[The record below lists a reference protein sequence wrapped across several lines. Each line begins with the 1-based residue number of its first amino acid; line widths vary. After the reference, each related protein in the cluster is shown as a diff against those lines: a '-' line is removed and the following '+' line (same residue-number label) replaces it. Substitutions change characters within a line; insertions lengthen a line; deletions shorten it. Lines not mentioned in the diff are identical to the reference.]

1 MRQTCRLIRL
11 PRYSITPHFTGDT
24 KAGAVYTIFM
34 EESRK
39 QEPAHIRVLAPEVA
53 KRIAAGEVI
62 DRPAAALRELLD
74 NALDSGA
81 QSIIVELEG
90 GGAESL
96 RVVDDGSGMGK
107 DDLALSILPHAT
119 SKISE
124 LDDLLSLST
133 LGFRG
138 EALSSMAAVADLEL
152 VSATRDDDAWRLASE
167 PGGLTSITASRG
179 SRGTT
184 VTIRNLFASFPA
196 RKKFLKRAAAE
207 ATACRAV
214 FVDKSV
220 AFPQV
225 AFKLSSGGKP
235 LLVLRPS
242 GLVERVLSAAAPEQ
256 PVELFRELIASGQGF
271 KARIVAGLP
280 AVYRTD
286 RRNIQVF
293 VNGRRVQEYGISQA
307 LEYAYRGT
315 LPGGAWPF
323 AWAFVDVDPEYAD
336 FNIHPAKKEVRLKNV
351 EDIRAGL
358 IRAIRDY
365 LGSQVRVAAPFTAT
379 SPAGYGEGGFLSE
392 LKSDAGLFS
401 NSGNFNSFG
410 NEVHER
416 SFLAGGN
423 DKPGWSAMADI
434 VAQVREDKRP
444 SVPPGKTDAGNQP
457 AFSGK
462 NRFRYIGRALGPFL
476 AFELGDELVLLDQH
490 AAHERFL
497 YDEIMQGR
505 AVSQE
510 LLVPVV
516 YEPET
521 DAEDAYIEANVA
533 ALGAAGFRL
542 AKEGRSWLLEAAPA
556 MLPESMTGSIFELLR
571 SRPDPA
577 ELLRATAA
585 QAACKAAIKDGD
597 QLDETGAIALI
608 DAALNLPE
616 PRCPH
621 GRPIWLKLSRDD
633 LYRAVRRL
641 V

>member
-1 MRQTCRLIRL
+1 MQAAARI
-11 PRYSITPHFTGDT
+11 H
-24 KAGAVYTIFM
+24 
-34 EESRK
+34 
-39 QEPAHIRVLAPEVA
+39 VLAPEVA

-74 NALDSGA
+74 NALDSSA
-81 QSIIVELEG
+81 RNIVVEIEG
-90 GGAESL
+90 GGAECL

-107 DDLALSILPHAT
+107 EDLALSILPHAT
-119 SKISE
+119 SKISQ

-138 EALSSMAAVADLEL
+138 EALSSMAAVATLEL
-152 VSATRDDDAWRLASE
+152 VSATRDDEAWRLDSE
-167 PGGLTSITASRG
+167 PGGRTSITASRG
-179 SRGTT
+179 SRGTAVT
-184 VTIRNLFASFPA
+184 VRDLFASFPA
-196 RKKFLKRAAAE
+196 RKKFLKRPAAE

-214 FVDKSV
+214 FVDKAMAFPEV
-220 AFPQV
+220 AFR
-225 AFKLSSGGKP
+225 LSSGGKP

-242 GLVERVLSAAAPEQ
+242 GLVERILSAAAPDQ
-256 PVELFRELIASGQGF
+256 APELFRELVASGEGF
-271 KARIVAGLP
+271 KARVVAGLP

-286 RRNIQVF
+286 RRHIQVF

-323 AWAFVDVDPEYAD
+323 AYAFVEVDPEYAD

-379 SPAGYGEGGFLSE
+379 APAGYGEGGFLSE
-392 LKSDAGLFS
+392 LGSGTEPFSGFSGELRERPYVGGDKASWAAVADAAARARD
-401 NSGNFNSFG
+401 
-410 NEVHER
+410 E
-416 SFLAGGN
+416 
-423 DKPGWSAMADI
+423 
-434 VAQVREDKRP
+434 KRP
-444 SVPPGKTDAGNQP
+444 AMVPGHEPPDFGTE
-457 AFSGK
+457 
-462 NRFRYIGRALGPFL
+462 RFRYLGRALGVFL
-476 AFELGDELVLLDQH
+476 AFETGDELVLLDQH
-490 AAHERFL
+490 AAHERCLF
-497 YDEIMQGR
+497 DEIMEGR

-521 DAEDAYIEANVA
+521 DAEDEYMEANAA

-542 AKEGRSWLLEAAPA
+542 AKEGRSWMLEAAPA
-556 MLPESMTGSIFELLR
+556 MLPESMTGSVFELLR

-577 ELLRATAA
+577 DLVRATAA

-597 QLDETGAIALI
+597 ELDESGALALI
-608 DAALNLPE
+608 RAALQLPE

-621 GRPIWLKLSRDD
+621 GRPIWFRLSREE
-633 LYRAVRRL
+633 LFRAVRRI

>member
-1 MRQTCRLIRL
+1 
-11 PRYSITPHFTGDT
+11 
-24 KAGAVYTIFM
+24 M
-34 EESRK
+34 EASR
-39 QEPAHIRVLAPEVA
+39 IRVLAPEVA

-81 QSIIVELEG
+81 RNIVVELEG

-119 SKISE
+119 SKISQ

-138 EALSSMAAVADLEL
+138 EALSSMAAVADVEI
-152 VSATRDDDAWRLASE
+152 VSATQDDAAWRLESE
-167 PGGLTSITASRG
+167 PGGRTSITASRG

-184 VTIRNLFASFPA
+184 ATIRELFSSFPA
-196 RKKFLKRAAAE
+196 RKKFLKRPAAE

-214 FVDKSV
+214 FVDKAV
-220 AFPQV
+220 AFPDV
-225 AFKLSSGGKP
+225 SFKLSSGGKP

-256 PVELFRELIASGQGF
+256 APELFRELIASGQGF

-286 RRNIQVF
+286 RRHIQVF

-365 LGSQVRVAAPFTAT
+365 LGSQVRVAAPFTST

-392 LKSDAGLFS
+392 LNADAS
-401 NSGNFNSFG
+401 SYSSFG
-410 NEVHER
+410 SDIRER
-416 SFLAGGN
+416 PYVPGAG
-423 DKPGWSAMADI
+423 DKAGWSAMADA
-434 VAQVREDKRP
+434 VVRVRDDTKPIIPVENKPRQFNE
-444 SVPPGKTDAGNQP
+444 K
-457 AFSGK
+457 
-462 NRFRYIGRALGPFL
+462 RFRYIGRALGPFL

-497 YDEIMQGR
+497 YNEIMEGR

-521 DAEDAYIEANVA
+521 DAEDEYMEANAA
-533 ALGAAGFRL
+533 ALGAAGFRI
-542 AKEGRSWLLEAAPA
+542 AREGRSWLLEAAPA

-571 SRPDPA
+571 SRPDSA

-597 QLDETGAIALI
+597 ELDESGAIALI
-608 DAALNLPE
+608 DAALRLPE

-633 LYRAVRRL
+633 LFKAVRRL

>member
-1 MRQTCRLIRL
+1 M
-11 PRYSITPHFTGDT
+11 
-24 KAGAVYTIFM
+24 
-34 EESRK
+34 
-39 QEPAHIRVLAPEVA
+39 APEVA

-81 QSIIVELEG
+81 RNIIVELEG

-107 DDLALSILPHAT
+107 EDLSLSILPHAT

-152 VSATRDDDAWRLASE
+152 VSATRDDEAWRLESE
-167 PGGLTSITASRG
+167 PGGRTSITASRG

-184 VTIRNLFASFPA
+184 ATLRDLFASFPA
-196 RKKFLKRAAAE
+196 RKKFLKRSAAE

-214 FVDKSV
+214 FVDKAV
-220 AFPQV
+220 AFPEV
-225 AFKLSSGGKP
+225 SFKLSSGGKP
-235 LLVLRPS
+235 LLVLRS
-242 GLVERVLSAAAPEQ
+242 AGLVERVLSAAAPEQ
-256 PVELFRELIASGQGF
+256 APELFRELIASGQGF

-286 RRNIQVF
+286 KRHIQVF

-392 LKSDAGLFS
+392 LSSSAELFS
-401 NSGNFNSFG
+401 GFDSEVRERPFIASG
-410 NEVHER
+410 
-416 SFLAGGN
+416 A
-423 DKPGWSAMADI
+423 DKAGWSTMSKI
-434 VAQVREDKRP
+434 VAQVRDTK
-444 SVPPGKTDAGNQP
+444 QP
-457 AFSGK
+457 AVPYADQPQEFAAK
-462 NRFRYIGRALGPFL
+462 RFRYIGRALGPFL

-497 YDEIMQGR
+497 YDQIMEGR
-505 AVSQE
+505 AVTQE

-521 DAEDAYIEANVA
+521 DAEDEYIEANA
-533 ALGAAGFRL
+533 TALGAAGFRL
-542 AKEGRSWLLEAAPA
+542 AREGNSWLLEAAPA
-556 MLPESMTGSIFELLR
+556 MLPASMTGSVFELLR

-597 QLDETGAIALI
+597 ELDESGALALI

-621 GRPIWLKLSRDD
+621 GRPIWWRLSRDD
-633 LYRAVRRL
+633 LFRAVRRL

>member
-1 MRQTCRLIRL
+1 MEA
-11 PRYSITPHFTGDT
+11 PR
-24 KAGAVYTIFM
+24 
-34 EESRK
+34 
-39 QEPAHIRVLAPEVA
+39 IRVLAPEVA

-74 NALDSGA
+74 NSLDSGA
-81 QSIIVELEG
+81 RNIIVELEG

-119 SKISE
+119 SKICE
-124 LDDLLSLST
+124 LDDLLSLTT

-152 VSATRDDDAWRLASE
+152 VSAIQDDAAWRLDSE
-167 PGGLTSITASRG
+167 PGGRTSLTACRG

-184 VTIRNLFASFPA
+184 ATIRNLFASFPA
-196 RKKFLKRAAAE
+196 RKKFLKRPAAE

-214 FVDKSV
+214 FVDKAV
-220 AFPQV
+220 AFPEV
-225 AFKLSSGGKP
+225 SFKLSSGGKA

-242 GLVERVLSAAAPEQ
+242 GLVERVLSAVAPEQ
-256 PVELFRELIASGQGF
+256 APELFRELIASGEGF

-286 RRNIQVF
+286 RRHVQVF

-392 LKSDAGLFS
+392 LTSEASLFS
-401 NSGNFNSFG
+401 SFG
-410 NEVHER
+410 AEVREHP
-416 SFLAGGN
+416 FIAGRD
-423 DKPGWSAMADI
+423 DKPGWSALAG
-434 VAQVREDKRP
+434 VVSRVREDGRP
-444 SVPPGKTDAGNQP
+444 SASGSGLESDAEP
-457 AFSGK
+457 RAFAAK
-462 NRFRYIGRALGPFL
+462 RFRYIGRALGPFI

-497 YDEIMQGR
+497 YDEIMEGR

-521 DAEDAYIEANVA
+521 DEEDAYMEANA
-533 ALGAAGFRL
+533 ASLGAAGFRL

-556 MLPESMTGSIFELLR
+556 MMPESMTGSIFELLR
-571 SRPDPA
+571 TRPDPA

-597 QLDETGAIALI
+597 ELDETGAVALI
-608 DAALNLPE
+608 DAALRLPE

>member
-1 MRQTCRLIRL
+1 
-11 PRYSITPHFTGDT
+11 
-24 KAGAVYTIFM
+24 M
-34 EESRK
+34 EASRI
-39 QEPAHIRVLAPEVA
+39 QEPRHIRVLAPEVA

-62 DRPAAALRELLD
+62 DKPAAALRELLD

-81 QSIIVELEG
+81 GNIVVELEG

-107 DDLALSILPHAT
+107 DDLALSIMPHAT

-138 EALSSMAAVADLEL
+138 EALSSMAAVANLEL
-152 VSATRDDDAWRLASE
+152 VSATRDDEAWRLESE
-167 PGGLTSITASRG
+167 PGGHTTITACRG

-196 RKKFLKRAAAE
+196 RKKFLKRPAAE

-214 FVDKSV
+214 FVDKAM
-220 AFPQV
+220 AFPHV
-225 AFKLSSGGKP
+225 SFKLLSGGKP
-235 LLVLRPS
+235 LLVLRPCS
-242 GLVERVLSAAAPEQ
+242 LVERVLSAAAPEQ
-256 PVELFRELIASGQGF
+256 PNELFRELIASGQGF

-323 AWAFVDVDPEYAD
+323 AWAFVDVDPDFAD

-365 LGSQVRVAAPFTAT
+365 LGSQIRVAAPFTAT

-392 LKSDAGLFS
+392 LTSESSLLRG
-401 NSGNFNSFG
+401 FG
-410 NEVHER
+410 EEVHEHPFR
-416 SFLAGGN
+416 AGGD
-423 DKPGWSAMADI
+423 DKPGWSAMADV
-434 VAQVREDKRP
+434 VARARQD
-444 SVPPGKTDAGNQP
+444 NQQT
-457 AFSGK
+457 ASADRLASGK
-462 NRFRYIGRALGPFL
+462 EPQQFNDKRFRYIGQAIGPFL
-476 AFELGDELVLLDQH
+476 AFEHGNELVLLDQH
-490 AAHERFL
+490 AAHERLL
-497 YDEIMQGR
+497 YDEIMEGR

-521 DAEDAYIEANVA
+521 DAEDAYMEANTA
-533 ALGAAGFRL
+533 ALRAAGFRL
-542 AKEGRSWLLEAAPA
+542 AREGRSWLLEAAPA
-556 MLPESMTGSIFELLR
+556 MLPESMTGSIFDLLR

-577 ELLRATAA
+577 ELFRATAA
-585 QAACKAAIKDGD
+585 QAACKAAVKDGD
-597 QLDETGAIALI
+597 ELDESSAMALI

-633 LYRAVRRL
+633 LFRAVRRI

>member
-1 MRQTCRLIRL
+1 
-11 PRYSITPHFTGDT
+11 
-24 KAGAVYTIFM
+24 
-34 EESRK
+34 
-39 QEPAHIRVLAPEVA
+39 
-53 KRIAAGEVI
+53 
-62 DRPAAALRELLD
+62 
-74 NALDSGA
+74 
-81 QSIIVELEG
+81 
-90 GGAESL
+90 
-96 RVVDDGSGMGK
+96 MGK

-124 LDDLLSLST
+124 LDDLLSLAT

-138 EALSSMAAVADLEL
+138 EALSSMAAVAELEL
-152 VSATRDDDAWRLASE
+152 VSATRDDEAWRLESE
-167 PGGLTSITASRG
+167 PGGRTSITASRG

-184 VTIRNLFASFPA
+184 ATVRNLFDSFPA
-196 RKKFLKRAAAE
+196 RKKFLKRPAAE
-207 ATACRAV
+207 ATACRTV
-214 FVDKSV
+214 FVDKAV

-225 AFKLSSGGKP
+225 SFKLFSGGKP
-235 LLVLRPS
+235 LLVLKPS
-242 GLVERVLSAAAPEQ
+242 GIVERVLSAAAPEQ

-280 AVYRTD
+280 AIYRTD

-293 VNGRRVQEYGISQA
+293 VNGRRVQEYGLSQA

-323 AWAFVDVDPEYAD
+323 AWAFVDVDPEFAD

-365 LGSQVRVAAPFTAT
+365 LGTQVRVAAPFSTP

-392 LKSDAGLFS
+392 LQSEAGLFS
-401 NSGNFNSFG
+401 NQSNVSRYSSFG
-410 NEVHER
+410 TEVHEHPSR
-416 SFLAGGN
+416 TGGD
-423 DKPGWSAMADI
+423 DKPGWAAMADV
-434 VAQVREDKRP
+434 VAQVREGRQSGATP
-444 SVPPGKTDAGNQP
+444 SNFD
-457 AFSGK
+457 SGSQLQQFPEK
-462 NRFRYIGRALGPFL
+462 RFRYIGRALGPFL

-490 AAHERFL
+490 AAHERLL
-497 YDEIMQGR
+497 YDEIMEGR

-521 DAEDAYIEANVA
+521 DAEDEYMEAHAA
-533 ALGAAGFRL
+533 ALGAAGFKL
-542 AKEGRSWLLEAAPA
+542 TKEGRSWLLEAAPA
-556 MLPESMTGSIFELLR
+556 MLPESMTGSLFELLR

-597 QLDETGAIALI
+597 ELDETGAKALI
-608 DAALNLPE
+608 DAALRLPE

-621 GRPIWLKLSRDD
+621 GRPIWLKLSRED
-633 LYRAVRRL
+633 LFRAVRRL

>member
-1 MRQTCRLIRL
+1 MEASRIRE
-11 PRYSITPHFTGDT
+11 IPHI
-24 KAGAVYTIFM
+24 K
-34 EESRK
+34 
-39 QEPAHIRVLAPEVA
+39 VLASEVA

-62 DRPAAALRELLD
+62 ERPAAALRELLD

-81 QSIIVELEG
+81 KNIVVELEG

-152 VSATRDDDAWRLASE
+152 VSATHDDEAWRLESA
-167 PGGLTSITASRG
+167 PGGRTSITASQG

-184 VTIRNLFASFPA
+184 ATIRNLFASFPA
-196 RKKFLKRAAAE
+196 RKKFLKRPAAE

-214 FVDKSV
+214 FVDKSL
-220 AFPQV
+220 AFPEV

-242 GLVERVLSAAAPEQ
+242 GLVDRVLAAAAPEQ
-256 PVELFRELIASGQGF
+256 PSELFRELIASGQGF

-280 AVYRTD
+280 AIYRTD

-323 AWAFVDVDPEYAD
+323 AWAFVEVDPEYAD

-365 LGSQVRVAAPFTAT
+365 LGSQIRVAAPFTAT
-379 SPAGYGEGGFLSE
+379 APAGYGEGGFLSE

-401 NSGNFNSFG
+401 NTTNVSSYDSFG

-416 SFLAGGN
+416 SFLAGGS
-423 DKPGWSAMADI
+423 DKSGWSAMADV
-434 VAQVREDKRP
+434 VARVREDKRP
-444 SVPPGKTDAGNQP
+444 PVTPGYPDSGNQP
-457 AFSGK
+457 QPSGEK
-462 NRFRYIGRALGPFL
+462 RFRYIGRALGPFL

-497 YDEIMQGR
+497 YDEIMEGR

-521 DAEDAYIEANVA
+521 DAEDEYIKANVA

-542 AKEGRSWLLEAAPA
+542 TREGRSWLLEAAPA

-597 QLDETGAIALI
+597 ELDESGAVALI
-608 DAALNLPE
+608 NAALNLPE

-621 GRPIWLKLSRDD
+621 GRPIWMRLSRDD
-633 LYRAVRRL
+633 LYKAVRRL